1 MVKPLFAANWK
12 MNKTIGEAVSFS
24 RALMESARPALDRE
38 IVLAPP
44 FTALSAVSEVCRGSV
59 FRIAAQNMHWEEK
72 GACTGEISPVMLLD
86 AGCTWVI
93 IGHSERRSL
102 FGERDETVNRKIRAA
117 LKYRLRPIVCLG
129 ETLEEREGGRTFDVV
144 QKQLTGGLNYIS
156 PGDIRT
162 LTIAYEPVWAIGT
175 GKTATPGQA
184 QDVHLFIRKRLGD
197 LYGKENAASVR
208 LIYGG
213 SVNGTNVKDLM
224 AMPDIQGALV
234 GGASLEVRS
243 FLNIVQ
249 YQ

>member
-1 MVKPLFAANWK
+1 MMSPLFAANWK

-24 RALMESARPALDRE
+24 RAVMASDLSALDRE

-44 FTALSAVSEVCRGSV
+44 FTALSAVSEACRGSKLG
-59 FRIAAQNMHWEEK
+59 IAAQNMHWEEK

-102 FGERDETVNRKIRAA
+102 FGESDEMVNRKIQAA
-117 LKYRLRPIVCLG
+117 LKHRLKPIFCLG

-144 QKQLTGGLNYIS
+144 QKQLTEGLNYIS
-156 PGDIRT
+156 PDDIRT

-184 QDVHLFIRKRLGD
+184 QDVHRFIRKGLGN
-197 LYGKENAASVR
+197 LYGEEAAASVR

-224 AMPDIQGALV
+224 AMPDVQGALV